1 MKVSS
6 VLVISVIINLDNSV
20 ILGDIS
26 SLNMK
31 AYLPVIK
38 LIIKLLTKLCSE
50 SNKEYHAIERYMLS
64 LNIKVSNIFVLVKT
78 LSLYSL
84 LPQRCLH

>member
-6 VLVISVIINLDNSV
+6 VLVISVIINLDHSV
-20 ILGDIS
+20 ILRDIS

-50 SNKEYHAIERYMLS
+50 SNKERYLIS

-84 LPQRCLH
+84 PPQRCLH